1 MRQPQSKIP
10 YLILATCL
18 ALFGFYLGANIL
30 AAPVTSPI
38 EDPLGVGRVLWGIR
52 HLGRIPLWELKVG
65 WLSLILAIFGFVLP
79 FIAFYRVEPSYKY
92 RTGEEHGSAQ
102 FATKET
108 LMKFRDKDPKN
119 DMLFTQNARMGL
131 FNKRLPY
138 AVQVNKNTATAGL
151 PGDWKTRSVVTPN
164 LLQANCSFVI
174 TDPKGLL
181 VYEVGDFLRK
191 QGYQVKVLD
200 LITLT
205 NSSRFNV
212 FDYMTDETDIDRVA
226 ESIINGTK
234 RSDNKGEDFWAQAEA
249 FLIRSLIGYLYF
261 DGKVLKNGEPH
272 LGLVADLLRHLKRED
287 PEKPSLVEKLF
298 DALEKE
304 LPNNYACKQFRLF
317 MKNFGGQTLTSV
329 LAITASRFSVFD
341 HEAVRDLTQK
351 DTMAIETWLTQKTAL
366 FIAIPETDKTYNFL
380 ANLLFV
386 TMLRLLPKTADE
398 ILQGRHP
405 VYKPKDLLHLRLFM
419 DEFAQIG
426 KIPYFTESQSSVRSR
441 GISIDIFIQALNQL
455 KTVYGEEWKTI
466 FNNCGTLLYLGT
478 NDEDT
483 MKYFSMRSGKETIQV
498 RNTSRTYSQHGS
510 SSDSIQTIS
519 RDLMTPDEIARI
531 GIDEALVFISKQ
543 NVFKDKKYR
552 LEEHPNYEALVK
564 DPEDPKW
571 YDYDMSMDDIP
582 EWMTNYDDDRDD
594 RLLVTAKEV
603 EAQPFGQPLKAS

>member
-1 MRQPQSKIP
+1 MRQPQSKTP
-10 YLILATCL
+10 YLILAIVL
-18 ALFGFYLGANIL
+18 ALGGCYLGASIL
-30 AAPVTSPI
+30 AAPMTNSL
-38 EDPLGVGRVLWGIR
+38 EDPLGTGRVLWAL
-52 HLGRIPLWELKVG
+52 HHFGRIPLWELRFG
-65 WLSLILAIFGFVLP
+65 WLPLILTGLGFLLP
-79 FIAFYRVEPSYKY
+79 FVAFYRVEPNYKY

-102 FATKET
+102 FATKED
-108 LMKFRDKDPKN
+108 LMKFRDKDPNN
-119 DMLFTQNARMGL
+119 DMLFTKNARMGL

-151 PGDWKTRSVVTPN
+151 PGDWKTRSVLTPN
-164 LLQANCSFVI
+164 LLQANSSFVI

-200 LITLT
+200 LINLT
-205 NSSRFNV
+205 NSSCFNV

-226 ESIINGTK
+226 ESLINGTK

-272 LGLVADLLRHLKRED
+272 LGMVADLLRHLKRED
-287 PEKPSLVEKLF
+287 PEKPSPVEKLF
-298 DALEKE
+298 DALDKE
-304 LPNNYACKQFRLF
+304 LPNNYACKQFKLF

-341 HEAVRDLTQK
+341 HEAVRTLTQK
-351 DTMAIETWLTQKTAL
+351 DTMAIDTWVTQKTAL

-386 TMLRLLPKTADE
+386 TMLRLLPKTVDD

-419 DEFAQIG
+419 DEFAQLG
-426 KIPYFTESQSSVRSR
+426 KIPYFTESQSSLRSR

-519 RDLMTPDEIARI
+519 RDLMTPDEVARI

-552 LEEHPNYEALVK
+552 LEDHPNYEALAK
-564 DPEDPKW
+564 DPDDPKW
-571 YDYDMSMDDIP
+571 YKYDMSMDDIP
-582 EWMTNYDDDRDD
+582 EWMINYDHDRNDY
-594 RLLVTAKEV
+594 LLVTAKEV
-603 EAQPFGQPLKAS
+603 EAQSFGEPLKAS

>member
-18 ALFGFYLGANIL
+18 ALFGFYLGAIIL
-30 AAPVTSPI
+30 AAPATSRI
-38 EDPLGVGRVLWGIR
+38 EDPLGAGRVLWAIR
-52 HLGRIPLWELKVG
+52 HLGMIPLWQLKIG
-65 WLSLILAIFGFVLP
+65 WLPLILAIFGFVLP
-79 FIAFYRVEPSYKY
+79 FIAFYRVEPTYKY

-102 FATKET
+102 FATKEE

-131 FNKRLPY
+131 FNKRLSY
-138 AVQVNKNTATAGL
+138 EVQVNKNTATAGL

-191 QGYQVKVLD
+191 EGYQVKVLD

-287 PEKPSLVEKLF
+287 PEKPSPVEKLF
-298 DALEKE
+298 DILEE
-304 LPNNYACKQFRLF
+304 DLPGNYAGKQFRLF

-341 HEAVRDLTQK
+341 HDAVRDLTQK

-398 ILQGRHP
+398 ILHGRHP

-478 NDEDT
+478 NDKDT
-483 MKYFSMRSGKETIQV
+483 MEYFSMRSGKETIQV

-519 RDLMTPDEIARI
+519 RDLITPDEIARI

-552 LEEHPNYEALVK
+552 LEGHPNYGALAT
-564 DPEDPKW
+564 DPDDPKW
-571 YDYDMSMDDIP
+571 YYYDMSMDDIP
-582 EWMTNYDDDRDD
+582 EWMTNQADDRNDH
-594 RLLVTAKEV
+594 LLVTAKEV
-603 EAQPFGQPLKAS
+603 EDHPFGQPLKAS